1 MPQRWFSDLRS
12 CYREGEEVVV
22 ADIPDGAARALV
34 RTAFDAVY
42 EGAFVD
48 DGVRFANLPI
58 GTHTMEVRANDGVL
72 MAEELFGVARYVGDD
87 PVMGFV
93 TSFDVSSRASVLAWL
108 RDLRCTVVQ
117 VYDWMDSYSY
127 PLPTSNSYEDP
138 LGRPIDRAALKDLIR
153 GIRDIG
159 AVAQAYAPVCAADKE
174 LAEEHPQWR
183 LFRSDGAPQSLGDLL
198 QIMDPGNAEWQDH
211 WLSQY
216 SAAADDL
223 GFDGFHL
230 DTYGYPRVALS
241 VDSEPVSVSDGYS
254 DFVKAVRGARPDDVV
269 SFNQVNG
276 VPRGF
281 EPPTSPGFRYAE
293 LWPPNDKWRH
303 FEGLLQRS
311 TGTGTRRG
319 DTLAVYP
326 PVWGSDRD
334 SALRTAVL
342 SQAVTTTL
350 GANTLIWGDDDGVL
364 RHPYYVDHEQLHA
377 EERAVALEW
386 HRFGLRCRDLFKVVT
401 DTSWYELSDENAS
414 VTVSWNGD
422 TSPEP
427 VGGALYARVMRSDEL
442 VVLSLLDL
450 SGSSD
455 GSWASPTKAG
465 GCSRASVDILL
476 DAPERWHAHVAVLG
490 RDDGR
495 FATLATEATSMREG
509 RGVSCAVPLV
519 GGWSVLRLV
528 AKEAT

>member
-1 MPQRWFSDLRS
+1 MAEKWLSNLRS
-12 CYREGEEVVV
+12 SYLVDEEVSVT
-22 ADIPDGAARALV
+22 DIPDEATSALV
-34 RTAFDAVY
+34 RTVFAATYKGELVDGVVKFSKLPVGTHAL
-42 EGAFVD
+42 EIRAD
-48 DGVRFANLPI
+48 DGALI
-58 GTHTMEVRANDGVL
+58 
-72 MAEELFGVARYVGDD
+72 AEEFFSVTHQAGDD

-93 TSFDVSSRASVLAWL
+93 TSFGASSRASVLAWL

-138 LGRPIDRAALKDLIR
+138 LGRPIDRTALKDLIR
-153 GIRDIG
+153 GIREIG

-183 LFRSDGAPQSLGDLL
+183 LFRSDGAPESLGDLL
-198 QIMDPGNAEWQDH
+198 QIMDPGNVEWQNH

-216 SAAADDL
+216 TAAVDEL
-223 GFDGFHL
+223 GFNGFHL
-230 DTYGYPRVALS
+230 DTYGYPRIALGA
-241 VDSEPVSVSDGYS
+241 DGAPVSVSDGYS
-254 DFVKAVRGARPDDVV
+254 VFVKAVRSTRSDDVV

-276 VPRGF
+276 VPRGI
-281 EPPTSPGFRYAE
+281 EPPGPPGFRYAE

-311 TGTGTRRG
+311 VGTGTRQG
-319 DTLAVYP
+319 DTLAIYP
-326 PVWGSDRD
+326 PVWDGDRD
-334 SALRTAVL
+334 SALRTAVI

-364 RHPYYVDHEQLHA
+364 RHPYYVDHEQLHT

-386 HRFGLRCRDLFKVVT
+386 HRFGLRCRDLFKVGT

-414 VTVSWNGD
+414 VTVSWNGV

-427 VGGALYARVMRSDEL
+427 VGGALYARVLRSDAL
-442 VVLSLLDL
+442 VVVSLLDL

-455 GSWASPTKAG
+455 GSWTSSTNAG
-465 GCSRASVDILL
+465 RCSGVSVDVLI
-476 DAPERWHAHVAVLG
+476 DVPDRWGADVAVLG

-495 FATLATEATSMREG
+495 FTALATEVTSMREG
-509 RGVSCAVPLV
+509 RGVGCTVPLV
-519 GGWSVLRLV
+519 GGWSVLRLI
-528 AKEAT
+528 AKEPV